1 MHDFNK
7 NNDEKKNQEVVQI
20 ENEIANDIIYY

>member
-20 ENEIANDIIYY
+20 ENEIANDIIY